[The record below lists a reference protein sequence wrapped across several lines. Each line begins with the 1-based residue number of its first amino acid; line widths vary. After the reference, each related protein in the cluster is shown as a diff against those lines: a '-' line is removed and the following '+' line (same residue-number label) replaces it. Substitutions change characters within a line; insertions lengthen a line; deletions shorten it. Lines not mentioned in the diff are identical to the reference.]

1 MKEQGLQVRSS
12 FFVIRNTYLSRSW
25 QLKISDTDLYVELIN
40 KNMIVYHSHWSQSG
54 RYPIQLSASSFSLSL
69 LLSLRLD

>member
-12 FFVIRNTYLSRSW
+12 YFVFHNTYLSRSW

-40 KNMIVYHSHWSQSG
+40 KNLIMYH
-54 RYPIQLSASSFSLSL
+54 L
-69 LLSLRLD
+69 LIFITVW